1 MRNFKSLTAAVVAA
15 AVSLVSC
22 SQGAGISG
30 TLSDAPESEV
40 IVKLLNVNTYE
51 VLDTVKV
58 SKDGDFAYKVK
69 IAKGQPEF
77 IYLFH
82 NDTKIASL
90 LLCRGDKVKV
100 IADTLGTYSVTGSEE
115 SEKLQKVEKDFT
127 NFLLSFAAT
136 TDRMQGTEAGSDEAK
151 EVQRELSK
159 QYIDY
164 YRNCVRY
171 ILTNSG
177 SMTCIPVLYQSIN
190 ENFPVFSQ
198 QTDAIHF
205 KNEADTLSKLY
216 PDSRYVKALRAE
228 ALRRQNILSVGT
240 KLSGAKSM
248 NFPDI
253 EMPDMNGKK
262 VKLSEVNSKLVI
274 LLFWTATGAGN
285 KLFNQDV
292 LKPLYETYHDKGLE
306 IYQVGIDT
314 DKGNWASVVKSQKL
328 PWINV
333 CDGLG
338 TASTSA
344 SIYNITKLP
353 VAYFIQDGKLI
364 DKSASTKEGLNRLV
378 ESLL

>member
-51 VLDTVKV
+51 VLDIVKV

-159 QYIDY
+159 QYID
-164 YRNCVRY
+164 
-171 ILTNSG
+171 
-177 SMTCIPVLYQSIN
+177 
-190 ENFPVFSQ
+190 
-198 QTDAIHF
+198 
-205 KNEADTLSKLY
+205 
-216 PDSRYVKALRAE
+216 
-228 ALRRQNILSVGT
+228 
-240 KLSGAKSM
+240 
-248 NFPDI
+248 
-253 EMPDMNGKK
+253 
-262 VKLSEVNSKLVI
+262 
-274 LLFWTATGAGN
+274 
-285 KLFNQDV
+285 
-292 LKPLYETYHDKGLE
+292 
-306 IYQVGIDT
+306 
-314 DKGNWASVVKSQKL
+314 
-328 PWINV
+328 
-333 CDGLG
+333 
-338 TASTSA
+338 
-344 SIYNITKLP
+344 
-353 VAYFIQDGKLI
+353 
-364 DKSASTKEGLNRLV
+364 
-378 ESLL
+378 